1 MRKFKTP
8 FPTPTDKA
16 EAAPVLL
23 AVADEASL
31 PSLRAAALDWL
42 VHNFPAAAA
51 TAGYRAL
58 SKQQTDQV
66 AAAACALL
74 QSCQDHLQVRPLE
87 LFNVSLLKFDVR
99 LTLKI
104 KYKRMYTA
112 RWNVYSTL
120 YIDTRFTI

>member
-1 MRKFKTP
+1 M
-8 FPTPTDKA
+8 
-16 EAAPVLL
+16 LL

-74 QSCQDHLQVRPLE
+74 QSCQDHLQVRPL
-87 LFNVSLLKFDVR
+87 LFNLSLLKFQVGLKLKQEVQR
-99 LTLKI
+99 TVYGNIILVKCILT
-104 KYKRMYTA
+104 
-112 RWNVYSTL
+112 
-120 YIDTRFTI
+120 